1 MIELN
6 AASSSPNSAALSGP
20 SIELRKRKVV
30 PRASTLLADAKLNL
44 TRADSAFGLCNAPV
58 CRVESSAR
66 SKGSGIVDYLKL
78 LKNNHF
84 LEYRIAKKIRRSAT
98 FDRSHFR
105 STHPTFSKAAF
116 AVDAHV
122 GDGVEPD
129 LCGRVDRAERRCII
143 LLARARW
150 RHTSFSRRAARNMR
164 RRRST

>member
-116 AVDAHV
+116 AAKAAVS
-122 GDGVEPD
+122 GLTGSEE
-129 LCGRVDRAERRCII
+129 CF
-143 LLARARW
+143 ARGHGASGSQHRSRTAGGARQPFP
-150 RHTSFSRRAARNMR
+150 HGGL
-164 RRRST
+164 STWP